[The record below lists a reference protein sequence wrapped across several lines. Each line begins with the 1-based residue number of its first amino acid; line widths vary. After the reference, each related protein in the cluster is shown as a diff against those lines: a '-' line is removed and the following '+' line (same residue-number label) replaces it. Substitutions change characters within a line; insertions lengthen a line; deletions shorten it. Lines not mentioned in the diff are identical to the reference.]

1 MSIRLL
7 ISYGY
12 LFFSCIIS
20 FLFVILGCLCKQLI
34 KSIGPSSA
42 LLRWRFVWS
51 FNYGSVW
58 NQSFLSC
65 WLYWSVSKMLKAL
78 NRIEPP
84 LVFHFFSFTYFTVFV
99 VFLIYFLINQSLW
112 KWLCHGV
119 SCISCSSGG
128 LIFIFNFEENIVL
141 SLKKCIMWGWLYHKS
156 TTTSIFWNW
165 LFWFWRQPFG

>member
-65 WLYWSVSKMLKAL
+65 WLYWSVSKMLKAFFLETKML

-84 LVFHFFSFTYFTVFV
+84 LVFHFFSFSYFTVCFFSLSLALLSFFHSV
-99 VFLIYFLINQSLW
+99 VFGFIFLSTNPCESD
-112 KWLCHGV
+112 
-119 SCISCSSGG
+119 SRMSCS
-128 LIFIFNFEENIVL
+128 
-141 SLKKCIMWGWLYHKS
+141 
-156 TTTSIFWNW
+156 
-165 LFWFWRQPFG
+165 